1 MSVVIEESHKERD
14 QMLIKTKKSWE
25 IAEREATPEG
35 AYLNRRQIMAGA
47 GAIGLAGAL
56 GTIRGAFAATDNERM
71 AMSAIRNEAF
81 QLDRE
86 LTPEDINL
94 NYNNFYEFGSHKEI
108 AKDAQAL

>member
-1 MSVVIEESHKERD
+1 
-14 QMLIKTKKSWE
+14 
-25 IAEREATPEG
+25 
-35 AYLNRRQIMAGA
+35 MAGA

-56 GTIRGAFAATDNERM
+56 GSIRGAFAATDNERM

-94 NYNNFYEFGSHKEI
+94 NYNNYI
-108 AKDAQAL
+108 